1 VERTAGKD
9 WRAEVTL
16 FEEILDGRRP
26 ESILEVGCNVGLNL
40 LAIHEL
46 LPDAQLAGI
55 EPNENAVRA
64 APRMADVRVGVANR
78 LPFPGGS
85 FDLVFTRAVLMH
97 LSPETYAETFKEM
110 RRVAR
115 RWLLLIEPPAEIREG
130 ILYAGRDDV
139 AFADDWA
146 RICRQAVPDARLL
159 GEGRADYLT
168 NWWLFELSSGPSE
181 RER

>member
-1 VERTAGKD
+1 
-9 WRAEVTL
+9 
-16 FEEILDGRRP
+16 
-26 ESILEVGCNVGLNL
+26 
-40 LAIHEL
+40 
-46 LPDAQLAGI
+46 
-55 EPNENAVRA
+55 
-64 APRMADVRVGVANR
+64 
-78 LPFPGGS
+78 
-85 FDLVFTRAVLMH
+85 
-97 LSPETYAETFKEM
+97 
-110 RRVAR
+110 
-115 RWLLLIEPPAEIREG
+115 LLIEPPAEIREG